1 MEYKKK
7 KIDKE
12 SFADFFGWVAAIMTI
27 YFFIAPIVPFY
38 KVIKGKLNYED
49 TPGAYIT
56 LVYLNCLCWYVYG
69 DYIYSDQMKLCYLVG
84 IITSFILLA
93 IYLLFEQRKYT
104 HDAILN
110 AVIIINASLVIY
122 KGLNIV
128 VDDVDNIAR
137 ICLAISLPILFYPIH
152 IIYQV
157 IKRRNYNLIP
167 YKTSW
172 YSMGVSLCWIIYS
185 VLFDEFYIILPNV
198 FIYILSSIQVFL
210 YYRFKKI
217 YAINDDNTIS
227 IISFEKSNEEIEKE
241 EKDEKE
247 EKKDKRDNKEK
258 KEKKNSA
265 NKKKNEQE
273 ESQPALEEK
282 PVQII

>member
-27 YFFIAPIVPFY
+27 YFFIVPIVPFY
-38 KVIKGKLNYED
+38 KVIKGKLNYEE

-56 LVYLNCLCWYVYG
+56 LVYLNSLCWYVYG

-110 AVIIINASLVIY
+110 AVIIINATLVIY

-137 ICLAISLPILFYPIH
+137 ICLAISLPILFYPIYT
-152 IIYQV
+152 IYQV
-157 IKRRNYNLIP
+157 IKRRNYNIIP

-172 YSMGVSLCWIIYS
+172 YSMAVSLCWIIYS

-210 YYRFKKI
+210 YYRYKKI
-217 YAINDDNTIS
+217 YTISDDNTIS
-227 IISFEKSNEEIEKE
+227 IISFEKPKEEMEKE
-241 EKDEKE
+241 EKE
-247 EKKDKRDNKEK
+247 DKKEK

-265 NKKKNEQE
+265 NKKRNDQE
-273 ESQPALEEK
+273 ESQPVLEEK

>member
-27 YFFIAPIVPFY
+27 YFFIVPIVPFY
-38 KVIKGKLNYED
+38 KVIKGKLNYEE

-110 AVIIINASLVIY
+110 AVIIINATLVIY

-137 ICLAISLPILFYPIH
+137 ICLAISLPILFYPIYT
-152 IIYQV
+152 IYQV
-157 IKRRNYNLIP
+157 IKRRNYNIIP

-172 YSMGVSLCWIIYS
+172 YSMAVSLCWIIYS

-210 YYRFKKI
+210 YYRYKKI
-217 YAINDDNTIS
+217 YTISDDNTIS
-227 IISFEKSNEEIEKE
+227 IISFEKPKEEMEKE
-241 EKDEKE
+241 EKE
-247 EKKDKRDNKEK
+247 DKKEK
-258 KEKKNSA
+258 KEKKNNA
-265 NKKKNEQE
+265 NKKRNDQE
-273 ESQPALEEK
+273 ESQPVLEEK

>member
-27 YFFIAPIVPFY
+27 YFFIVPIVPFY
-38 KVIKGKLNYED
+38 KVIKGKLNYEE

-110 AVIIINASLVIY
+110 AVIIINATLVIY

-137 ICLAISLPILFYPIH
+137 ICLAISLPILFYPIYT
-152 IIYQV
+152 IYQV
-157 IKRRNYNLIP
+157 IKRRNYNIIP

-172 YSMGVSLCWIIYS
+172 YSMAVSLCWIIYS

-210 YYRFKKI
+210 YYRYKKI
-217 YAINDDNTIS
+217 YTISDDNTIS
-227 IISFEKSNEEIEKE
+227 IISFEKPKEEMEKE
-241 EKDEKE
+241 EKE
-247 EKKDKRDNKEK
+247 DKKEK
-258 KEKKNSA
+258 KEKKSSA
-265 NKKKNEQE
+265 NKKRNDQE
-273 ESQPALEEK
+273 ESQPVLEEK

>member
-27 YFFIAPIVPFY
+27 YFFIVPIIPFY
-38 KVIKGKLNYED
+38 KVIKGKLNYEE

-69 DYIYSDQMKLCYLVG
+69 DYIYRDQMKLCYLVG

-110 AVIIINASLVIY
+110 AVIIINATLVIY

-137 ICLAISLPILFYPIH
+137 ICLAISLPILFYPIYT
-152 IIYQV
+152 IYQV
-157 IKRRNYNLIP
+157 IKRRNYNIIP

-172 YSMGVSLCWIIYS
+172 YSMAVSLCWIIYS

-210 YYRFKKI
+210 YYRYKKI
-217 YAINDDNTIS
+217 YTISDDNTIS
-227 IISFEKSNEEIEKE
+227 IISFEKPKEEMEKE
-241 EKDEKE
+241 EKE
-247 EKKDKRDNKEK
+247 DKKEK

-265 NKKKNEQE
+265 NKKRNDQE
-273 ESQPALEEK
+273 ESQPVLEEK

>member
-84 IITSFILLA
+84 IISSLILLA
-93 IYLLFEQRKYT
+93 IYLLYEQRKYT

-110 AVIIINASLVIY
+110 AVIIINATLVIY

-210 YYRFKKI
+210 YYRYKKI
-217 YAINDDNTIS
+217 YTINDDNTIS

-241 EKDEKE
+241 EKEEKE
-247 EKKDKRDNKEK
+247 EKKDKKEKKEK
-258 KEKKNSA
+258 KEKKNSG

>member
-27 YFFIAPIVPFY
+27 YFFIVPIVPFY
-38 KVIKGKLNYED
+38 KVIKGKLNYEE

-84 IITSFILLA
+84 II
-93 IYLLFEQRKYT
+93 
-104 HDAILN
+104 AILN
-110 AVIIINASLVIY
+110 AVIIINATLVIY

-137 ICLAISLPILFYPIH
+137 ICLAISLPILFYPIYT
-152 IIYQV
+152 IYQV
-157 IKRRNYNLIP
+157 IKRRNYNIIP

-172 YSMGVSLCWIIYS
+172 YSMAVSLCWIIYS

-210 YYRFKKI
+210 YYRYKKI
-217 YAINDDNTIS
+217 YTIADDNTIS
-227 IISFEKSNEEIEKE
+227 IISFEKPKEEMEKE
-241 EKDEKE
+241 EKE
-247 EKKDKRDNKEK
+247 DKKEK

-265 NKKKNEQE
+265 NKKRNDQE
-273 ESQPALEEK
+273 ESQPVLEEK

>member
-12 SFADFFGWVAAIMTI
+12 SFADFFGWIAAIMTI
-27 YFFIAPIVPFY
+27 YFFIIPIVPFY
-38 KVIKGKLNYED
+38 KVIKGKLNYEE

-110 AVIIINASLVIY
+110 AVIIINATLVIY

-137 ICLAISLPILFYPIH
+137 ICLAISLPILFYPIYT
-152 IIYQV
+152 IYQV
-157 IKRRNYNLIP
+157 IKRRNYNIIP

-172 YSMGVSLCWIIYS
+172 YSMAVSLCWIIYS

-210 YYRFKKI
+210 YYRYKKI
-217 YAINDDNTIS
+217 YTIADDNTIS
-227 IISFEKSNEEIEKE
+227 IISFEKPKEEMEKE
-241 EKDEKE
+241 EKE
-247 EKKDKRDNKEK
+247 DKKEK

-265 NKKKNEQE
+265 NKKRNDQE
-273 ESQPALEEK
+273 ESQPVLEEK

>member
-1 MEYKKK
+1 MEYQKK

-38 KVIKGKLNYED
+38 KVIMGKLNYEN

-56 LVYLNCLCWYVYG
+56 LVYLNSLCWYVYG

-84 IITSFILLA
+84 IISSFIFLA
-93 IYLLFEQRKYT
+93 IYLLYEQRKYT

-110 AVIIINASLVIY
+110 AVIIINAAFVIY

-137 ICLAISLPILFYPIH
+137 ISLAISLPILIFPINN
-152 IIYQV
+152 IYHA
-157 IKRRNYNLIP
+157 IKRRNYSIIP

-172 YSMGVSLCWIIYS
+172 YSMAVSLCWIIYS

-210 YYRFKKI
+210 YYRYKKI
-217 YAINDDNTIS
+217 YTISDDNTIS
-227 IISFEKSNEEIEKE
+227 IISFKKPKEEMEKE
-241 EKDEKE
+241 EKE
-247 EKKDKRDNKEK
+247 DKKEK

-265 NKKKNEQE
+265 NKKRNDQE
-273 ESQPALEEK
+273 ESQPVLEEK

>member
-1 MEYKKK
+1 MEYQKK

-38 KVIKGKLNYED
+38 KVIKGNLNYEN

-56 LVYLNCLCWYVYG
+56 LVYLNSLCWYVYG
-69 DYIYSDQMKLCYLVG
+69 DYIYSDQMKFCYLVG
-84 IITSFILLA
+84 IISSFIFLA
-93 IYLLFEQRKYT
+93 IYLLYEQRKYT

-110 AVIIINASLVIY
+110 AVIIINAALVIY

-128 VDDVDNIAR
+128 IDDVDNIAR
-137 ICLAISLPILFYPIH
+137 ISLAISLPILIYPINN
-152 IIYQV
+152 IYHA
-157 IKRRNYNLIP
+157 IKRRNYNIIP

-172 YSMGVSLCWIIYS
+172 YSMAVSLCWIIYS

-210 YYRFKKI
+210 YYRYKKI
-217 YAINDDNTIS
+217 YPITDDNTIS
-227 IISFEKSNEEIEKE
+227 IINFEKNNEEEEKE
-241 EKDEKE
+241 VILINNEDKHE
-247 EKKDKRDNKEK
+247 EK
-258 KEKKNSA
+258 
-265 NKKKNEQE
+265 NEGE
-273 ESQPALEEK
+273 VLPTESN
-282 PVQII
+282 VN

>member
-27 YFFIAPIVPFY
+27 YFFIVPIVPFY
-38 KVIKGKLNYED
+38 KVIKGKLNYEE

-110 AVIIINASLVIY
+110 AVIIINATLVIY

-137 ICLAISLPILFYPIH
+137 ICLAISLPILFYPIYT
-152 IIYQV
+152 IYQV
-157 IKRRNYNLIP
+157 IKRRNYNIIP

-172 YSMGVSLCWIIYS
+172 YSMAVSLCWIIYS

-210 YYRFKKI
+210 YYRYKKI
-217 YAINDDNTIS
+217 YTINDDNTIS
-227 IISFEKSNEEIEKE
+227 IISFEKPKEEMEKE
-241 EKDEKE
+241 EKE
-247 EKKDKRDNKEK
+247 DKKEK

-265 NKKKNEQE
+265 NKKRNDQE
-273 ESQPALEEK
+273 ESQPVLEEK

>member
-1 MEYKKK
+1 MEYQKK

-38 KVIKGKLNYED
+38 KVIMGKLIYEN

-56 LVYLNCLCWYVYG
+56 LVYLNSLCWYVYG
-69 DYIYSDQMKLCYLVG
+69 DYIYSDQMKLCYLIG
-84 IITSFILLA
+84 IISSFIFLA
-93 IYLLFEQRKYT
+93 IYLLYEQRKYT

-110 AVIIINASLVIY
+110 AVIIINAALVIY
-122 KGLNIV
+122 KGLNVV

-137 ICLAISLPILFYPIH
+137 ISLAISLPILIYPIST
-152 IIYQV
+152 IYHA
-157 IKRRNYNLIP
+157 IKRRNYNIIP

-172 YSMGVSLCWIIYS
+172 YSMAVSLCWIIYS

-210 YYRFKKI
+210 YYRYKKI
-217 YAINDDNTIS
+217 YTIADDNTIS
-227 IISFEKSNEEIEKE
+227 IISFEKPKEEMEKE
-241 EKDEKE
+241 EKE
-247 EKKDKRDNKEK
+247 DKKEK

-265 NKKKNEQE
+265 NKKRNDQE
-273 ESQPALEEK
+273 ESQPVLEEK

>member
-1 MEYKKK
+1 MEYQKK

-27 YFFIAPIVPFY
+27 YFFIVPIVPFY
-38 KVIKGKLNYED
+38 KVIKGKLNYEE

-69 DYIYSDQMKLCYLVG
+69 DYIYSDQMKFCYLVG
-84 IITSFILLA
+84 IISSFIFLA
-93 IYLLFEQRKYT
+93 IYLLYEQRKYT

-110 AVIIINASLVIY
+110 AVIIINAALVIY

-128 VDDVDNIAR
+128 IDDVDNIAR
-137 ICLAISLPILFYPIH
+137 ISLAISLPILIYPIST
-152 IIYQV
+152 IYHA
-157 IKRRNYNLIP
+157 IKRRNYNIIP

-172 YSMGVSLCWIIYS
+172 YSMAVSLCWIIYS

-210 YYRFKKI
+210 YYRYKKI
-217 YAINDDNTIS
+217 YPITDDNTIS
-227 IISFEKSNEEIEKE
+227 IISFEKPKEEMEKE
-241 EKDEKE
+241 EKE
-247 EKKDKRDNKEK
+247 DKKEK

-265 NKKKNEQE
+265 NKKRNDQE
-273 ESQPALEEK
+273 ESQPVLEEK

>member
-1 MEYKKK
+1 MEYQKK

-38 KVIKGKLNYED
+38 KVIKGNLNYEN

-56 LVYLNCLCWYVYG
+56 LVYLNSLCWYVYG
-69 DYIYSDQMKLCYLVG
+69 DYIYSDQMKFCYLVG
-84 IITSFILLA
+84 IISSFIFLA
-93 IYLLFEQRKYT
+93 IYLLYEQRKYT

-110 AVIIINASLVIY
+110 AVIIINAALVIY

-137 ICLAISLPILFYPIH
+137 ISLAISLPILIYPIST
-152 IIYQV
+152 IYHA
-157 IKRRNYNLIP
+157 IKRKNYNIIP

-172 YSMGVSLCWIIYS
+172 YSMAVSLCWIIYS

-210 YYRFKKI
+210 YYRYKKMYPI
-217 YAINDDNTIS
+217 TDDNTIS
-227 IISFEKSNEEIEKE
+227 IISFEKTNEKE
-241 EKDEKE
+241 EKE
-247 EKKDKRDNKEK
+247 EKNGEENK
-258 KEKKNSA
+258 KEKTEKKSNE
-265 NKKKNEQE
+265 NKKRDERE
-273 ESQPALEEK
+273 ESQSVLKEK